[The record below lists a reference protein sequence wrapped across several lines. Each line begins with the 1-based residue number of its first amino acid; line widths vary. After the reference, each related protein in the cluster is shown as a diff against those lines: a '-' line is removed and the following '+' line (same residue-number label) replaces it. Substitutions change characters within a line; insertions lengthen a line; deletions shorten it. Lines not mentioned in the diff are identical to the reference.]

1 MGTINIEIDSR
12 DLEILKASLE
22 KYPKE
27 ALRALP
33 NALNRG
39 AIRARKL
46 MAQEARKHYNITS
59 AEVKNTIDIEKAS
72 PSKLEAKAIS
82 EDKMLKLSNFK
93 FSYDNASTVRTPV
106 TVAVKR
112 GGKKLISSQPP
123 VFYGKGDLFHRA
135 SATDRRVRL
144 AMTLSIP
151 QMISNEE
158 VFQQIQREGNEY
170 VHERLI
176 HELEYRHALVFGS
189 LF

>member
-1 MGTINIEIDSR
+1 MGTINIEVDSR
-12 DLEILKASLE
+12 DVEILKASLA

-27 ALRALP
+27 SRIALV

-39 AIRARKL
+39 VIRARKL
-46 MAQEARKHYNITS
+46 MAQEAVRNYNIKS
-59 AEVKNTIDIEKAS
+59 AEVKNTIEIERAS
-72 PSKLEAKAIS
+72 TSKVEAKATS
-82 EDKMLKLSNFK
+82 EDKMLKLSKFK
-93 FSYDNASTVRTPV
+93 YSYDNAETVRTPV
-106 TVAVKR
+106 RVAVKK

-135 SATDRRVRL
+135 SATDQRVRM

-158 VFQQIQREGNEY
+158 VFQQIQEEGNQY

-176 HELEYRHALVFGS
+176 HELEYRHALIFGS

>member
-1 MGTINIEIDSR
+1 MGAVNITVDSR
-12 DLEILKASLE
+12 DLEILKASLL

-27 ALRALP
+27 TRIALS

-39 AIRARKL
+39 GIRARKL
-46 MAQEARKHYNITS
+46 MAQEAIKHYNIKS
-59 AEVKNTIDIEKAS
+59 AEVKNTIKLEKAS
-72 PSKLEAKAIS
+72 PTRLEAKAIS
-82 EDKMLKLSNFK
+82 EDKLLKLSNFK

-106 TVAVKR
+106 RVAVKR
-112 GGKKLISSQPP
+112 GGKKLITSQPP

-135 SATDRRVRL
+135 SATDQRVRM

-158 VFQQIQREGNEY
+158 VFQQIQLEGNQY
-170 VHERLI
+170 VHERLM

-189 LF
+189 LY